1 VVRADL
7 IASALGRR
15 PRSLVEVDDGYDYEV
30 VVVDGEWVFRFPRRP
45 AVEEA
50 LAVEI
55 ELLPRL
61 RDALPVAVPRFE
73 RVSQDPLFV
82 SYPLIHGR
90 PLVDEDGDGV
100 RAFLAALHAFDATGL
115 PVERPDWLAMYS
127 RKRDEFERVVVP
139 LLHPALVPRA
149 RELLAELDTLTGF
162 TPALLHADLFPEH
175 LRVSNGRLVGVID
188 WGDTRI
194 GDPALDYGWLL
205 NGPFADWDVDDE
217 LRRRARVYHRL
228 APWHEVH
235 YGVFTNRPAS
245 VERGL
250 AEISS
255 RL

>member
-1 VVRADL
+1 VRADL

-61 RDALPVAVPRFE
+61 RDALPVPVPRFE
-73 RVSQDPLFV
+73 LVWHDSIFV
-82 SYPLIHGR
+82 AYPLIDGG

-115 PVERPDWLAMYS
+115 PVERPDWLAMY
-127 RKRDEFERVVVP
+127 RRQRDEFERLVVP
-139 LLHPALVPRA
+139 LLDPALVPRA
-149 RELLAELDTLTGF
+149 HELLAELETLTGF

-175 LRVSNGRLVGVID
+175 LRVNNGRLVGVID

-194 GDPALDYGWLL
+194 GDPALDYAWLL

-217 LRRRARVYHRL
+217 LRRRARIYHRL
-228 APWHEVH
+228 TPWYEVH